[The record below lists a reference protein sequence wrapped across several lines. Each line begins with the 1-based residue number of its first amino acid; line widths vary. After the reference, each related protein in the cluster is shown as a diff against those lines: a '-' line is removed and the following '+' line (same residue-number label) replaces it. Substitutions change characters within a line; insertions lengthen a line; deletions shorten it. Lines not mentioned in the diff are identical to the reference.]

1 MYMKEQRATDK
12 KILSVRTENIP
23 EELKARPQWVVWQ
36 AVGEKPDKVPY
47 SARTGRKASST
58 DLMTWSTFEEALEA
72 CEHGDY
78 DGVGY
83 VFCSADPYV
92 GIDMDDCRDP
102 ETGEVASWA
111 DEVVRALGGYAEVSP
126 SGTGV
131 HVIVRGKA
139 PNRRR
144 GPVEVYSTERF
155 FTVTGRAL

>member
-58 DLMTWSTFEEALEA
+58 DLLTWSTFEEALEA